1 MSVMAENPKR
11 TLLVIDV
18 QNEYFTGKLPITYP
32 AGSLANV
39 LSAMDAAREHEVV
52 PVVVIQH
59 ASPQPDAPVFR
70 KGSKEWELHP
80 EVATRSRDVLIHKS
94 LPGSFTGTE
103 LEKWL
108 RDRGVETVVIAG
120 YMTQMCCDT
129 TARQAMHLGFGVEFL
144 SDATGTLA
152 IKNDAGEISDEELH
166 RAILVTQQMRFSR
179 VMKTSD
185 WIKQL

>member
-1 MSVMAENPKR
+1 MAENPKR
-11 TLLVIDV
+11 ALLVIDV
-18 QNEYFTGKLPITYP
+18 QNEYFTGKLPVTYP
-32 AGSLANV
+32 TGSLANV
-39 LSAMDAAREHEVV
+39 LSAMDAAREHGVLA
-52 PVVVIQH
+52 VVIQH
-59 ASPQPDAPVFR
+59 ASLQPDAPVFR

-80 EVATRSRDVLIHKS
+80 KVAAQPRNVLIHKS

-103 LEKWL
+103 LEAWL
-108 RDRGVETVVIAG
+108 RERGVETVVIAG

-152 IKNDAGEISDEELH
+152 IKNDAGEVSDEELH

-179 VMKTSD
+179 VMMTGD